1 MLKILK
7 YIENL
12 VIKYQNSKILSSLS
26 TKNITTILDIGGH
39 HGEFYYSAMKDKI
52 NFEKYFIFQSY
63 TSSFNII
70 SQIKDQRLHPY
81 QLAVGSEKKEM
92 NLQVNKW
99 DTSNSFSEVNE
110 NNYKMKIK
118 KILLGTKSSSFVDVE
133 KVKIQTLDNLFFNE
147 LKSIELLK
155 IDTEGFEYEVL
166 LGAKKLLKNRTVKNI
181 IIEFQDEDTYVNY
194 SPLKIHEF
202 LITNGFKLKEIYK
215 IRFIGLEDRLY
226 SLD

>member
-26 TKNITTILDIGGH
+26 RKNITTILDIGGH
-39 HGEFYYSAMKDKI
+39 HGEFYYSAMKYKI
-52 NFEKYFIFQSY
+52 NFEKYFIFEPY

-110 NNYKMKIK
+110 NNYK
-118 KILLGTKSSSFVDVE
+118 S
-133 KVKIQTLDNLFFNE
+133 LF
-147 LKSIELLK
+147 K
-155 IDTEGFEYEVL
+155 
-166 LGAKKLLKNRTVKNI
+166 
-181 IIEFQDEDTYVNY
+181 
-194 SPLKIHEF
+194 
-202 LITNGFKLKEIYK
+202 
-215 IRFIGLEDRLY
+215 
-226 SLD
+226 